1 MECDSVDRVAVIL
14 ERVQQL
20 ARGDV
25 PQVDLRVVTARCDC
39 LTVGTER
46 HVENEIVVGR
56 YEFGALI
63 QQTEDGGGF
72 AGFTR
77 SNYLEIFAMDSDGSN
92 RRGTAVL
99 VLMGHRVRYDGQ
111 VFPSAIAR
119 D

>member
-1 MECDSVDRVAVIL
+1 MERDAIDRIAVIL
-14 ERVQQL
+14 ERVQQF
-20 ARGDV
+20 AGGDV
-25 PQVDLRVVTARCDC
+25 PELDLRVIAARGERFA
-39 LTVGTER
+39 VGTES
-46 HVENEIVVGR
+46 HIENEIVVSR

-99 VLMGHRVRYDGQ
+99 VLMGHRVRCDGQ
-111 VFPSAIAR
+111 VFPSA
-119 D
+119 